1 MSAPSFCAYIAVI
14 FFVSISF
21 SPFVTAKIL
30 QAAVGEQP
38 HWYLTI
44 FSDQSSLSGSII
56 IRNSIFAA
64 KFPGSAR
71 SMIFLRSY
79 PSSTSALSIY
89 TNFTTQCRKVRID
102 VGSSWRICHPAPLFP
117 YVLQDKI
124 FNYQGTVL
132 SETGIEREYS
142 RPFVIDGS

>member
-1 MSAPSFCAYIAVI
+1 MSIANCIVYRSN

-44 FSDQSSLSGSII
+44 FSDRSNLSGSII
-56 IRNSIFAA
+56 IRNSILAT
-64 KFPGSAR
+64 KFPHSAR

-124 FNYQGTVL
+124 FNFQGTIR
-132 SETGIEREYS
+132 SESEIEREYFH
-142 RPFVIDGS
+142 PLVIAGS

>member
-1 MSAPSFCAYIAVI
+1 MAGDVPVWPDNMALMTVKGGC
-14 FFVSISF
+14 
-21 SPFVTAKIL
+21 L
-30 QAAVGEQP
+30 Q
-38 HWYLTI
+38 
-44 FSDQSSLSGSII
+44 
-56 IRNSIFAA
+56 
-64 KFPGSAR
+64 
-71 SMIFLRSY
+71 FLRSY